1 MKCGTLVEVFLWPH
15 LAVKGLMS
23 FQIDFLIFLLFF
35 FCLFVDFFFYKWTGL
50 GKMIIINC
58 LRHYSTQLKKKTT
71 RSLSP
76 MLTDYFTV
84 GSAVG

>member
-35 FCLFVDFFFYKWTGL
+35 FVCLLIFFLQMAGTRK
-50 GKMIIINC
+50 ND
-58 LRHYSTQLKKKTT
+58 HNQLFTTLQYTTEKKKIT

>member
-1 MKCGTLVEVFLWPH
+1 MKSGTLVEICLWPH

-23 FQIDFLIFLLFF
+23 FQIDFLIYF
-35 FCLFVDFFFYKWTGL
+35 FCLFVDFFFT
-50 GKMIIINC
+50 N
-58 LRHYSTQLKKKTT
+58 RRDQENDHNQLFTTLQYTTEKNTT

-76 MLTDYFTV
+76 MFTDYFTV